1 MSTLPYQVDELIA
14 TLSTSHIGN
23 EAIELAMLQA
33 QLQQALQAYPQGAPY
48 PTSPVQSSYAG
59 GAPVNTPIPGAAWVH
74 NMEAAQTRRRRSS
87 SSASAMSARSRRR
100 QTNDEDEDMMED
112 VEEEAEVDSSLY
124 ATSSP
129 IQYAAAPSS
138 PTQAYSP
145 STYAYALT
153 DPFLAAQLRAA
164 EQRNRQPSFFA
175 QIATAQQHVSPFYTA
190 ARQSQQEAS
199 SPVQNQ
205 STKPSMRLTVDTNTR
220 LFSAVR

>member
-1 MSTLPYQVDELIA
+1 
-14 TLSTSHIGN
+14 
-23 EAIELAMLQA
+23 
-33 QLQQALQAYPQGAPY
+33 
-48 PTSPVQSSYAG
+48 
-59 GAPVNTPIPGAAWVH
+59 
-74 NMEAAQTRRRRSS
+74 
-87 SSASAMSARSRRR
+87 MSARSRRR

-129 IQYAAAPSS
+129 IQYAAAPSP

-164 EQRNRQPSFFA
+164 EQRTRQPSFFA

-190 ARQSQQEAS
+190 ARQSQQETS

-205 STKPSMRLTVDTNTR
+205 STKPSMRLTVDTSTRR
-220 LFSAVR
+220 LFSAVRWNVWLLQADWYQSESIDKNSFLSQQTSNTPSGSSTHMLYLFCFASLLPLSL